1 MRGEF
6 FINGK
11 REVFNFDSGK
21 TLLRVLRENGHTEV
35 RNGCE
40 TGECGACVV
49 LLEGIPV
56 NSCQVLAASV
66 VGKEI
71 TTIKGLNHDTIKSY
85 AGTTNFLE
93 ENLHPVQR
101 AFVDAGAVQCG
112 FCTPGK
118 VLVTYAL
125 LKKNPDPTEEE
136 ILNALDGNLCRCTG
150 YTHTVESVKLA
161 AEYLNNQSGNGLG
174 KGNKYVD
181 EEIGSKEG
189 RSE

>member
-1 MRGEF
+1 MKAEF

-11 REVFNFDSGK
+11 KEVFDFDSRK
-21 TLLRVLRENGHTEV
+21 TLLRVLRENGYIEV

-49 LLEGIPV
+49 LLNGLPV

-71 TTIKGLNHDTIKSY
+71 TTIKGLNGSGGSKNNDP
-85 AGTTNFLE
+85 LE
-93 ENLHPVQR
+93 NAFDDKLHPVQQ

-118 VLVTYAL
+118 VLVSYAL
-125 LKKNPDPTEEE
+125 LKKNPNPTEEE
-136 ILNALDGNLCRCTG
+136 ILSALDGNLCRCTG

-161 AEYLNNQSGNGLG
+161 ARYL
-174 KGNKYVD
+174 
-181 EEIGSKEG
+181 KEG
-189 RSE
+189 RDE

>member
-6 FINGK
+6 FINGR
-11 REVFNFDSGK
+11 REVFDFDSKK
-21 TLLRVLRENGHTEV
+21 TLLRVLRENGYTEV

-66 VGKEI
+66 VGKKI
-71 TTIKGLNHDTIKSY
+71 TTIKGLNDGK
-85 AGTTNFLE
+85 
-93 ENLHPVQR
+93 ENGELHPVER

-118 VLVTYAL
+118 VLVSYAL
-125 LKKNPDPTEEE
+125 LKKNPDPTREE
-136 ILNALDGNLCRCTG
+136 ILTALDGNLCRCTG

-161 AEYLNNQSGNGLG
+161 ARYL
-174 KGNKYVD
+174 KGYS
-181 EEIGSKEG
+181 EEG
-189 RSE
+189 RDE